1 MNNSEEYYES
11 DPPVICGHCR
21 NASPMKIK
29 GRASGFE
36 SKGCFNIEYD
46 DSVYTLQCL
55 NCFGINVIQVGPNI
69 EVYDYDTGG
78 QYFTYNRLYPQESY
92 VPLGLSDYVRTMY
105 QKIEGRAMMPD
116 HDQTGTVVREYA
128 ASVRA
133 LFEKIYGGKSHK
145 KNLKGKI
152 DELFGD
158 EGYYQQKL
166 SKDLQTLSNRLRKLA
181 NIGVHSGTNGSLGSR
196 RLDHSDIFLIRN
208 IARVLLDVIYG
219 IPYLIDIANTR
230 LDELDEKTEQNA

>member
-11 DPPVICGHCR
+11 DPPVVCGHCG
-21 NASPMKIK
+21 NISPMRIK

-36 SKGCFNIEYD
+36 SKGRFNFECG
-46 DSVYTLQCL
+46 DSVYILQCL

-69 EVYDYDTGG
+69 EEYDYDTGG
-78 QYFTYNRLYPQESY
+78 QYFTYDSLYPQDPY
-92 VPLGLSDYVRTMY
+92 VPLGLPDHVRTMY
-105 QKIEGRAMMPD
+105 QKIEGRAMMSD
-116 HDQTGTVVREYA
+116 YDQTGTVVREYA

-145 KNLKGKI
+145 ENLKGKI

-158 EGYYQQKL
+158 KGYYQQKL
-166 SKDLQTLSNRLRKLA
+166 PKDLRTLSNSLRKLA
-181 NIGVHSGTNGSLGSR
+181 NAGVHSGTRGSSGSR

-208 IARVLLDVIYG
+208 IARVLLDVIYR

-230 LDELDEKTEQNA
+230 LDKETEQNA